1 MAYLM
6 LDPCGQY
13 PKQLMTFLGQVGQGA
28 VAVFSS
34 RARALLWRD
43 KWSKQLG
50 EYVLD
55 TYVAP
60 QYPSVE
66 ALARHI
72 QHDWRDLVGVI
83 PWDEE
88 SVLLGAALGEH
99 LGLGWNPLH
108 VIERCRDKYVMKA
121 WLRKHGKVR
130 VNAAAQVTDAE
141 GALAFQRHV
150 GRWPVVVKPTHGSG
164 STAVFFPTDD
174 GSLLRACQEV
184 LESGAGEVLLEEFIG
199 GREMAV
205 NGVVDSR
212 GDLLVTDVWAYDR
225 RESHGVPNIYY
236 QTWKVSTHDADFSRV
251 GQYAA
256 AVVEALELRRSPI
269 HMEVKV
275 DDRGPC
281 LIEVGARLSGGSLP
295 LLSSKVH
302 GRSIFELAAC
312 HYLGDLPLQVDDI
325 NYERYNRFEAR
336 VLSGIQPVEIPR
348 IRRVHGVDAV
358 RALPSFEGFGVLRSP
373 GTRAPQT
380 HDLDTTAWEVYL
392 IHPEAQQIAL
402 DAQRVRKWLRYE

>member
-6 LDPCGQY
+6 IDPCGQY
-13 PKQLMTFLGQVGQGA
+13 PKHLMTFLGEIGQGA
-28 VAVFSS
+28 VAVFST

-60 QYPSVE
+60 NYPSVE
-66 ALARHI
+66 ALAKHI
-72 QHDWRDLVGVI
+72 HQDWRDLAGVI

-88 SVLLGAALGEH
+88 SVLLGAELGQC
-99 LGLGWNPLH
+99 LQLGWNPMR
-108 VIERCRDKYVMKA
+108 VIERCRDKGVMKA
-121 WLRKHGKVR
+121 WLRQHGNVR
-130 VNAAAQVTDAE
+130 VNAAVRVTEAE
-141 GALAFQRHV
+141 EALEFQRHL
-150 GRWPVVVKPTHGSG
+150 GHWPVVVKPTQGSG

-174 GSLLRACQEV
+174 GDLLHCCQKV
-184 LESGAGEVLLEEFIG
+184 LESGAGEVLLEEYIG
-199 GREMAV
+199 GQEMAV
-205 NGVVDSR
+205 NGVVDSS
-212 GDLLVTDVWAYDR
+212 GDLLVTDVWSYDR
-225 RESHGVPNIYY
+225 RESHGVPNIYF
-236 QTWKVSTHDADFSRV
+236 QTFKVSTHDPLFSRV

-295 LLSSKVH
+295 VLASKVH
-302 GRSIFELAAC
+302 GRSLFELAAC

-325 NYERYNRFEAR
+325 DYTRYDRFEAR
-336 VLSGIQPVEIPR
+336 VISGVQTVEIPR
-348 IRRVHGVDAV
+348 IQKVHGVEAV
-358 RALPSFEGFGVLRSP
+358 QALPSFEGFGVLRSP

-380 HDLDTTAWEVYL
+380 HDLDTTAYEVYL
-392 IHPEAQQIAL
+392 IHPDAQQIAL
-402 DAQRVRKWLRYE
+402 DAHRVREWLFYE